1 MKVTVLLFGPY
12 ADAVEG
18 SSVTVNIPSPSC
30 TAGEVKAQL
39 AEQYPKL
46 SGMLGPAILAV
57 NQQAVRPNHAVRETD
72 ELAVIGLVG
81 GG

>member
-1 MKVTVLLFGPY
+1 VKVTVLLFGPY
-12 ADAVEG
+12 ADAVNG
-18 SSVTVNIPSPSC
+18 SSVAVDISASSC

-46 SGMLGPAILAV
+46 RGILGAAILAV
-57 NQQAVRPNHAVRETD
+57 NQQAVRPNHAVCETD
-72 ELAVIGLVG
+72 ELAIIGLVG

>member
-1 MKVTVLLFGPY
+1 VKVSVLLFGPY
-12 ADAVEG
+12 ADAVND
-18 SSVTVNIPSPSC
+18 SSVMVDIPLPSC
-30 TAGEVKAQL
+30 TAGEVKTQL

-46 SGMLGPAILAV
+46 SGMLGPAMLAV
-57 NQQAVRPNHAVRETD
+57 NQQAVRPNHPVRETD